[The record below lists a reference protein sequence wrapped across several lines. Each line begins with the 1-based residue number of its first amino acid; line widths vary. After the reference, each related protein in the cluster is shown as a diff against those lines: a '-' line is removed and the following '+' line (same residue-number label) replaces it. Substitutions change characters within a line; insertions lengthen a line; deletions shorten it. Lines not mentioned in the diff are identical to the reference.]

1 MSKIETN
8 NVIKPNFKMQQNIKM
23 DERAGLVG
31 KNEKLIKQEEEV
43 LGTRK

>member
-1 MSKIETN
+1 
-8 NVIKPNFKMQQNIKM
+8 MQQNIKM

-43 LGTRK
+43 AY